1 MCKKCNDKYGDVK
14 NSDVHYLLKEIFDNQ
29 EIKKIKLIC
38 IFFCQKIFKNYIDI
52 IN

>member
-14 NSDVHYLLKEIFDNQ
+14 NSDVHYLLKEIFYNQ
-29 EIKKIKLIC
+29 EIKKN
-38 IFFCQKIFKNYIDI
+38 KINLYILLSKISKNYIDI